1 MDSEDAADRALTGGA
16 IVAFPSPGG
25 PHHVLGAAL
34 AALSAASFGLNNAM
48 TRRGVLTGSVG
59 QALAIGVPI
68 GMPMFFLFAL
78 AGGGLGAIA
87 NFPREAVLVMTATGI
102 LHFICGRYCNYRSV
116 KAMGANLSGPV
127 VQLSL
132 VVSLFLAIT
141 ALNEGLTPL
150 RIVGIVLVIL
160 GPALMHR
167 SDAAPAAR
175 IDAGAAAG
183 GRSVAAG
190 PPPFKPRYAE
200 GYVFGLMAAACYGV
214 TPVLIRIVVERG
226 GLADSMAAGLLSYC
240 AATAVVALMML
251 WPGQLRHVL
260 SIDPVPAKWFVA
272 SGVLV
277 TISQMFLYLAL
288 TVAPVSVVMPILQ
301 LHLVFRYLLARLMN
315 PHHEVLGGM
324 MMLATAVSVAGAAA
338 LSIDP
343 EFIIAYVPLPQPL
356 VGMLRWRLL

>member
-1 MDSEDAADRALTGGA
+1 
-16 IVAFPSPGG
+16 
-25 PHHVLGAAL
+25 
-34 AALSAASFGLNNAM
+34 M
-48 TRRGVLTGSVG
+48 TRRGVLTGSVA

-68 GMPMFFLFAL
+68 GVPMFFLFAL
-78 AGGGLGAIA
+78 LGGGLGAIA
-87 NFPREAVLVMTATGI
+87 NFPRDAMLVMIGTGI

-141 ALNEGLTPL
+141 ALQEGLTPL
-150 RIVGIVLVIL
+150 RVVGIVLVIL

-167 SDAAPAAR
+167 SDKAPPAR

-190 PPPFKPRYAE
+190 PPPFRPRYAE
-200 GYVFGLMAAACYGV
+200 GYLFGLMAAACYGV
-214 TPVLIRIVVERG
+214 SPILIRIVVERG
-226 GLADSMAAGLLSYC
+226 GLADSMAAGLVSCC
-240 AATAVVALMML
+240 AATAVIALLML

-277 TISQMFLYLAL
+277 TVSQAFLYLAL
-288 TVAPVSVVMPILQ
+288 VVAPVSVVMPVLQ
-301 LHLVFRYLLARLMN
+301 LHLLFRYLLARLLN
-315 PHHEVLGGM
+315 PQHEMVGGM
-324 MMLATAVSVAGAAA
+324 MMLATAVSIAGAIA
-338 LSIDP
+338 LSLDP
-343 EFIIAYVPLPQPL
+343 DFVIAKVTLPEPL
-356 VGMLRWRLL
+356 VAMLRRRLW

>member
-1 MDSEDAADRALTGGA
+1 M
-16 IVAFPSPGG
+16 
-25 PHHVLGAAL
+25 LGAAL

-48 TRRGVLTGSVG
+48 TRRGVLAGTVG

-78 AGGGLGAIA
+78 IGGGLGAIA
-87 NFPREAVLVMTATGI
+87 NFPRDAILVMTATGV

-141 ALNEGLTPL
+141 ALQEGLTPL
-150 RIVGIVLVIL
+150 RVVGIVLVIL

-167 SDAAPAAR
+167 RDATPSAR

-190 PPPFKPRYAE
+190 PPPFRPRYAE
-200 GYVFGLMAAACYGV
+200 GYLFGLLAAACYGV
-214 TPVLIRIVVERG
+214 TPILIRIVVERG
-226 GLADSMAAGLLSYC
+226 SLADSMAAGFLSYC
-240 AATAVVALMML
+240 AATAVIALMML

-260 SIDPVPAKWFVA
+260 AIDPVPAKWFVA

-277 TISQMFLYLAL
+277 TVSQMFLYLAL
-288 TVAPVSVVMPILQ
+288 AVAPVSVVMPVLQ
-301 LHLVFRYLLARLMN
+301 LHLVFRYILARLVN
-315 PHHEVLGGM
+315 PHHEMFGGM
-324 MMLATAVSVAGAAA
+324 MMLATAISITGAAA
-338 LSIDP
+338 LSLDP
-343 EFIIAYVPLPQPL
+343 EFLIAKLTLPEPLIAI
-356 VGMLRWRLL
+356 LRWRLL